1 MHDKK
6 MIFISHQL
14 SNAKFFDLLI
24 ELDEGEV
31 KTSNKVK

>member
-1 MHDKK
+1 MHDKT

-24 ELDEGEV
+24 ELDEEV